1 MLISDWSSEVCSA
14 DLILRGPV
22 ATRFGGSAGN
32 VAINLIDSKVPKAL
46 PVGGLSG
53 ATEVRF
59 GTGDEEKT
67 LVGRVTAGIGPFAVH
82 AEGSRRR
89 SDDYDVPG
97 AFGSDTLR
105 DSFAD
110 SASYSFCSSW
120 ITSKGYICAAYTPHA
135 SEYRLHGTTHHRG

>member
-1 MLISDWSSEVCSA
+1 MRISDWSSDVCSS
-14 DLILRGPV
+14 DL
-22 ATRFGGSAGN
+22 
-32 VAINLIDSKVPKAL
+32 
-46 PVGGLSG
+46 
-53 ATEVRF
+53 
-59 GTGDEEKT
+59 DEEKT

-110 SASYSFCSSW
+110 SASYSFGASW
-120 ITSKGYICAAYTPHA
+120 ITSKGYLGAAYTRQD
-135 SEYRLHGTTHHRG
+135 SEYGLPGHSHEGEIGRASCRERVCQYV

>member
-110 SASYSFCSSW
+110 SASYSFGASW
-120 ITSKGYICAAYTPHA
+120 ITSKGYLR
-135 SEYRLHGTTHHRG
+135 SEEHTSEEHTSELQSLMRN